1 MRRTAL
7 FEEHLALGARMVN
20 FAGWEMPVQYA
31 GVIEEHRAVR
41 SKAGIFDLGHMGEIW
56 IRGPHAGSALD
67 RALVSLPSALN
78 PGRAQY
84 SLIVNE
90 KGGMVDD
97 LLVYRVADEEWLVV
111 ANASNAERVAALL
124 AQRVGATA
132 DVSDESASTA
142 MIAVQG
148 PQSEAI
154 VTRLFDGQ
162 EADSVRA
169 LRNYTC
175 RRAHA
180 LLEGERT
187 PMLVARTGY
196 TGEDGFEV
204 YLSADRAVSLW
215 RALVTSGAPGGPAPQ
230 PIGLGARDTLRLEAG
245 MPLYGNELREEL
257 SPFDVGLGR
266 VVKFNKGEG
275 VVGDAALTARAA
287 AGASAGRTLVG
298 LKIAG
303 RGIAR
308 RGYEVVRPGGGMIGH
323 ITSGTH
329 SPTLGYPIALA
340 DLDAAAS
347 AFPLGESLDVLI
359 RGERVAA
366 VVTGVPFVPK
376 GLIGLER
383 VKEEHDEFT
392 SRTSLLQ
399 GS

>member
-7 FEEHLALGARMVN
+7 FEEHLHLGARMVD

-41 SKAGIFDLGHMGEIW
+41 ASAGVFDLGHMGEIW
-56 IRGPHAGSALD
+56 VRGPQAGAALD

-84 SLIVNE
+84 SIIVNE
-90 KGGMVDD
+90 TGGMVDD

-124 AQRVGATA
+124 TKRIGTTA
-132 DVSDESASTA
+132 NVSDESASTA

-148 PQSEAI
+148 PQSGDLVAS
-154 VTRLFDGQ
+154 LFDAE
-162 EADSVRA
+162 EADAVRA
-169 LRNYTC
+169 LRNYAC
-175 RRAHA
+175 RSSKA
-180 LLEGERT
+180 LIGGVQIPL
-187 PMLVARTGY
+187 LVARTGY
-196 TGEDGFEV
+196 TGEDGFEF
-204 YLSADRAVSLW
+204 YLAADRAVSLW
-215 RALVTSGAPGGPAPQ
+215 RALLTPGTSGAPVPK

-245 MPLYGNELREEL
+245 MPLFGNELREEL
-257 SPFDVGLGR
+257 TPFDVGLGR

-275 VVGDAALTARAA
+275 VVGDTALTARAA
-287 AGASAGRTLVG
+287 AGARAGRALVG
-298 LKIAG
+298 LKITG

-308 RGYEVVRPGGGMIGH
+308 RGYEVHQPDGGLIGH

-340 DLDAAAS
+340 DLDASAS
-347 AFPLGESLDVLI
+347 PYPVDEPLDVLI

-376 GLIGLER
+376 GLIGTAR
-383 VKEEHDEFT
+383 A
-392 SRTSLLQ
+392 
-399 GS
+399 

>member
-7 FEEHLALGARMVN
+7 FEEHLELGARMVD

-41 SKAGIFDLGHMGEIW
+41 TGAGIFDLGHMGEIW
-56 IRGPHAGSALD
+56 VRGPRAGAALD

-84 SLIVNE
+84 SIVVNE
-90 KGGMVDD
+90 AGGMVDD

-124 AQRVGATA
+124 AQRIGTTA
-132 DVSDESASTA
+132 NVSDESASTA

-148 PQSEAI
+148 PRSGDLVAN
-154 VTRLFDGQ
+154 LFDVE
-162 EADSVRA
+162 EADAVRA
-169 LRNYTC
+169 LRNYAC
-175 RRAHA
+175 RSSEVLIGGMRAP
-180 LLEGERT
+180 L
-187 PMLVARTGY
+187 LVARTGY
-196 TGEDGFEV
+196 TGEDGFEF
-204 YLSADRAVSLW
+204 YLPTDRAVLLW
-215 RALVTSGAPGGPAPQ
+215 RALLTPGTSGSPAPQ

-245 MPLYGNELREEL
+245 MPLFGNELREEL
-257 SPFDVGLGR
+257 TPFDVGLGR

-287 AGASAGRTLVG
+287 AGARVGRALVG
-298 LKIAG
+298 LKITG

-308 RGYEVVRPGGGMIGH
+308 HGYEVHRPDGGLIGH

-340 DLDAAAS
+340 DLDASAS
-347 AFPLGESLDVLI
+347 TYPLSEPLDVLI

-376 GLIGLER
+376 GLIGTAR
-383 VKEEHDEFT
+383 A
-392 SRTSLLQ
+392 
-399 GS
+399 

>member
-7 FEEHLALGARMVN
+7 FEEHLNLGARMVD

-41 SKAGIFDLGHMGEIW
+41 ASAGVFDLGHMGEIW
-56 IRGPHAGSALD
+56 VRGPHAGAALD

-84 SLIVNE
+84 SIIVNE
-90 KGGMVDD
+90 TGGMVDD

-124 AQRVGATA
+124 AQRIGTTA
-132 DVSDESASTA
+132 NVSDESASTA

-148 PQSEAI
+148 PRSGDLVAS
-154 VTRLFDGQ
+154 LFDAE
-162 EADSVRA
+162 EADAVRA
-169 LRNYTC
+169 LRNYAC
-175 RRAHA
+175 RSSEA
-180 LLEGERT
+180 LIGGVQIPL
-187 PMLVARTGY
+187 LVARTGY
-196 TGEDGFEV
+196 TGEDGFEF
-204 YLSADRAVSLW
+204 YLASDHAVSLW
-215 RALVTSGAPGGPAPQ
+215 RALLTPDTSGAPAPQ

-245 MPLYGNELREEL
+245 MPLFGNELREEL
-257 SPFDVGLGR
+257 TPFDVGLGR

-287 AGASAGRTLVG
+287 AGARAGRALVG
-298 LKIAG
+298 LKITG

-308 RGYEVVRPGGGMIGH
+308 RGYEVHQPDGGLIGH

-340 DLDAAAS
+340 DLDASAS
-347 AFPLGESLDVLI
+347 PYPVGEPLDVLI

-376 GLIGLER
+376 GLIGTAR
-383 VKEEHDEFT
+383 A
-392 SRTSLLQ
+392 
-399 GS
+399 

>member
-7 FEEHLALGARMVN
+7 FEEHLNLGARMVD

-41 SKAGIFDLGHMGEIW
+41 ASAGVFDLGHMGEIW
-56 IRGPHAGSALD
+56 VRGPHAGAALD

-84 SLIVNE
+84 SIFVNE
-90 KGGMVDD
+90 TGGMVDD

-111 ANASNAERVAALL
+111 ANASNAERVAVLL
-124 AQRVGATA
+124 AQRIGTTA
-132 DVSDESASTA
+132 NVSDESASTA

-148 PQSEAI
+148 PQSGDLVAS
-154 VTRLFDGQ
+154 LFDAE
-162 EADSVRA
+162 EADAVRA
-169 LRNYTC
+169 LRNYAC
-175 RRAHA
+175 RSSKA
-180 LLEGERT
+180 LIGGVRIPL
-187 PMLVARTGY
+187 LVARTGY
-196 TGEDGFEV
+196 TGEDGFEF
-204 YLSADRAVSLW
+204 YLASDHAVSLW
-215 RALVTSGAPGGPAPQ
+215 RALLTPDTSGAPAPQ

-245 MPLYGNELREEL
+245 MPLFGNELREEL
-257 SPFDVGLGR
+257 TPFDVGLGR

-287 AGASAGRTLVG
+287 AGARAGRALVG
-298 LKIAG
+298 LKITG

-308 RGYEVVRPGGGMIGH
+308 RGYEVHQPDGGLIGH

-340 DLDAAAS
+340 DLDASAS
-347 AFPLGESLDVLI
+347 PYPVGEPLDVLI

-376 GLIGLER
+376 GLIGTAR
-383 VKEEHDEFT
+383 A
-392 SRTSLLQ
+392 
-399 GS
+399 

>member
-7 FEEHLALGARMVN
+7 FEEHLNLGARMVE

-41 SKAGIFDLGHMGEIW
+41 ASAGVFDLGHMGEIW
-56 IRGPHAGSALD
+56 VRGPHAGAALD

-84 SLIVNE
+84 SIAVNE
-90 KGGMVDD
+90 SGGMIDD

-124 AQRVGATA
+124 AQRIGTTA
-132 DVSDESASTA
+132 NVSDESASTA

-148 PQSEAI
+148 PQSGDLVAS
-154 VTRLFDGQ
+154 LFDAK
-162 EADSVRA
+162 EADAVRA
-169 LRNYTC
+169 LRNYAC
-175 RRAHA
+175 RS
-180 LLEGERT
+180 GEVLIGGTRI
-187 PMLVARTGY
+187 PLLVARTGY
-196 TGEDGFEV
+196 TGEDGFEF
-204 YLSADRAVSLW
+204 YLPADHAVLLW
-215 RALVTSGAPGGPAPQ
+215 RALLTPGTSGSPAPQ

-245 MPLYGNELREEL
+245 MPLFGNELREEL
-257 SPFDVGLGR
+257 TPFDVGLGR

-287 AGASAGRTLVG
+287 AGARAGRALVG
-298 LKIAG
+298 LKITG

-308 RGYEVVRPGGGMIGH
+308 HGYEVHRPDGGLIGH

-340 DLDAAAS
+340 DLDASAS
-347 AFPLGESLDVLI
+347 PYPVGEALDVLI

-376 GLIGLER
+376 GLIGTAR
-383 VKEEHDEFT
+383 A
-392 SRTSLLQ
+392 
-399 GS
+399 